1 MNTSSATMHNVEKSA
16 KPSVTL
22 SRLATVDWH
31 TVVAFVLPFTLYVLT
46 LAPTVYNL
54 DSAEFTTAA
63 ATGGIVRATG
73 YPLYLLLGRA
83 WSWLPIGD
91 VGYRM
96 NLLSAFCGA
105 LTIAFAQ
112 RILSRLR
119 VGPWATLAA
128 LGLLAC
134 APYFWAMSLIAEVYA
149 LHTALMAAIILLLLR
164 WAEEPT
170 PRRLALVGLV
180 GGLSIGNHAAT
191 VLLVPGAVWYVLV
204 IGPRKALTLRSFLAT
219 TGAFLLGLGIYLY
232 LPLLYMT
239 TPSFNYAGLYD
250 ASGAFVP
257 ANLQTVEG
265 LWWLVSGRTFA
276 GEMFAYQGVELWHEI
291 QRFGVQLWRAFF
303 VVGIGPGL
311 LGSIVLLRRDWRL
324 GGMLGLMFALNAWFY
339 IDYRVVDKDTMFLPT
354 YLIWALWLGVGYQT
368 LLNWVRQGSG
378 APAQRWKE
386 WLLRGV
392 MVSVAL
398 IALAWNWRLVDLS
411 DDRSARARGEAIL
424 RRVEPDALVLG
435 WWDTAPVVEYLQRV
449 EGQRPDVQTINR
461 FLISHD
467 DLLRLVEREMTRRPV
482 YIDDPPDD
490 LLSIVRAEPA
500 GPVYRLQFG
509 K

>member
-1 MNTSSATMHNVEKSA
+1 LNTGSVIVHNLEKSA
-16 KPSVTL
+16 RPSVML
-22 SRLATVDWH
+22 SRLATVDWR
-31 TVVAFVLPFTLYVLT
+31 TLLAFALPFTLYVLT
-46 LAPTVYNL
+46 LAPTIYNL

-73 YPLYLLLGRA
+73 YPLYLLLGRV

-112 RILSRLR
+112 RILRRLG

-149 LHTALMAAIILLLLR
+149 LHTALMAAIVLLLLR

-180 GGLSIGNHAAT
+180 GGLSLGNHAAT
-191 VLLVPGAVWYVLV
+191 ALLVPGAVWYVLV
-204 IGPRKALTLRSFLAT
+204 VGPRKALTLRSLLAT
-219 TGAFLLGLGIYLY
+219 ASGVLLGLGIYLY
-232 LPLLYMT
+232 LPLLYT
-239 TPSFNYAGLYD
+239 TMPSFNYAGHYD

-257 ANLQTVEG
+257 VNLQTAEG

-276 GEMFAYQGVELWHEI
+276 GEMFAYQGTELWHEI
-291 QRFGVQLWRAFF
+291 QSFGVQLWRAFF
-303 VVGIGPGL
+303 VAGIGPGL
-311 LGSIVLLRRDWRL
+311 LGIIVLLRRDWRL

-354 YLIWALWLGVGYQT
+354 YMIWALWLGIGYQV
-368 LLNWVRQGSG
+368 LLDWVRQGSE
-378 APAQRWKE
+378 APALQWKE
-386 WLLRGV
+386 WLLRGL
-392 MVSVAL
+392 MVSVVL

-424 RRVEPDALVLG
+424 RRAEPDALVLG
-435 WWDTAPVVEYLQRV
+435 WWDTAPVVEYLQLV

-461 FLISHD
+461 FLISYD
-467 DLLRLVEREMTRRPV
+467 DLLHLIEREATRRPV
-482 YIDDPPDD
+482 YIDDPPED
-490 LLSIVRAEPA
+490 LPSIVRVDPA
-500 GPVYRLQFG
+500 GPVYRLRFS